1 MQVADS
7 LVTER
12 YAMFQLGVRGVRSS
26 QLLSDRHR
34 GLVAL
39 QGQFHIALSKL
50 RLGNLF
56 LAGRKILLPPGARGV
71 DVDQLLSDRRR
82 RQVALQRLVRLAQG
96 LLHIA
101 NPVVA
106 NRQVP
111 LPMCVL
117 GIQDCL
123 SQSCGSGFDISLER
137 LVIAALAN
145 NWAACSSWSAL
156 RAASA
161 SLTSCLILS
170 LVTGIA

>member
-71 DVDQLLSDRRR
+71 DVDQLLSDRPGFLASCRSACERSTNLAVYWRSRSQRR
-82 RQVALQRLVRLAQG
+82 PASAKSPTTSGSSSAPGPARPGLAA
-96 LLHIA
+96 H
-101 NPVVA
+101 
-106 NRQVP
+106 
-111 LPMCVL
+111 
-117 GIQDCL
+117 
-123 SQSCGSGFDISLER
+123 SQSCRG
-137 LVIAALAN
+137 
-145 NWAACSSWSAL
+145 
-156 RAASA
+156 
-161 SLTSCLILS
+161 
-170 LVTGIA
+170 